1 MKKVNKKRMHMGDKC
16 EQNNGGGKCRSR
28 QGIVG
33 NEAVVLW
40 AVWYARIRNWDISLL
55 ALENH

>member
-1 MKKVNKKRMHMGDKC
+1 MHMGDKC

-40 AVWYARIRNWDISLL
+40 TVLYARIRNWNISLL

>member
-1 MKKVNKKRMHMGDKC
+1 MGDKC

-40 AVWYARIRNWDISLL
+40 TVWYARISGSLSAL
-55 ALENH
+55 ANH